1 MVAVRFQG
9 HPPGNSRPH
18 KPAKNKRRTL
28 RLGGECVKHSPPI
41 PYVLPFPSAFGADG
55 MFSHSVWWIGI
66 ALQCALIIR
75 GSFTGNLSRFH
86 LFYCYIA
93 CVLFKDVAVLVAYEF
108 IPSAYAVVYWPMELA
123 TVLASFA
130 VIVEVF
136 RGTVRHNPGIV
147 RFVQHFLLAAF
158 AITTMYVFATFS
170 YRDLT
175 SIYRGIEQLGR
186 DLRLVEG
193 ALLIALL
200 WLLIR
205 YRISLGRNLVG
216 LIIGYSFWIGINLA
230 DFAFLPSPGDE
241 TSHFLRVVIPTSYTI
256 TLAFWCSVLWHAHA
270 EPAQSSSQL
279 DQDYDL
285 LLGKTRVLIGRTL
298 HSVTKAMKP

>member
-1 MVAVRFQG
+1 
-9 HPPGNSRPH
+9 
-18 KPAKNKRRTL
+18 
-28 RLGGECVKHSPPI
+28 
-41 PYVLPFPSAFGADG
+41 

-66 ALQCALIIR
+66 ALQCTLLIR
-75 GSFTGNLSRFH
+75 GTVTGNLTRYR

-93 CVLFKDVAVLVAYEF
+93 CVLFKDLAVLVAYVF
-108 IPSAYAVVYWPMELA
+108 VPSAYAVVYWPMELA

-130 VIVEVF
+130 VIIEIF

-158 AITTMYVFATFS
+158 AITTFYVSAKFS
-170 YRDLT
+170 YRGLT

-205 YRISLGRNLVG
+205 YRITLGRNLLG
-216 LIIGYSFWIGINLA
+216 LIIGYSFWIGINLT

-241 TSHFLRVVIPTSYTI
+241 TSHFLRVVVPTSYTI
-256 TLAFWCSVLWHAHA
+256 TLAFWCSVLWHAQA
-270 EPAQSSSQL
+270 ERAQSSNQL
-279 DQDYDL
+279 DHDYDFL
-285 LLGKTRVLIGRTL
+285 AAKTRGLIGRT
-298 HSVTKAMKP
+298 SQTVTRAMKP